1 MYFGNKLPKQT
12 EDLLNSHKATP
23 KQFLLHFFL
32 SKSELS
38 LLLDVDE
45 GDFYGGGEGR

>member
-23 KQFLLHFFL
+23 KQLLLHFFL
-32 SKSELS
+32 SKSQL

-45 GDFYGGGEGR
+45 GDFYGGREGR